1 MAKLLRPKGDRYY
14 GRAARAYNAKRQKQ
28 EWWHVEHE
36 EMRDL
41 LAGLPKKLKV
51 VDIPFGTGRFAPLY
65 KAREHFVS
73 GLEISEDMVAAA
85 KRALGEDFEQCD
97 VKIGDARQTP
107 FPDAAFDLLVS
118 TRFLNNIISFRDAR
132 KALAEFARITKTYA
146 IIQLGHTNATA
157 RTPAEDEAMACFMS
171 PDAVTNLLRTHGFEP
186 VDRRLVVANPETSN
200 EIFHFLCHRIPA
212 EPVA

>member
-41 LAGLPKKLKV
+41 LAGLPRGLNV

-65 KAREHFVS
+65 KARGHNVS
-73 GLEISEDMVAAA
+73 GLEISDHMITAAR
-85 KRALGEDFEQCD
+85 RALGDDFDLCD
-97 VKIGDARQTP
+97 VQIGDARLTP
-107 FPDAAFDLLVS
+107 FADGAFDMVVS
-118 TRFLNNIISFRDAR
+118 TRFLNNIVSFKDAR
-132 KALAEFARITKTYA
+132 TVLTEFARITKTYA
-146 IIQLGHTNATA
+146 IIQLGHTNATP

-171 PDAVTNLLRTHGFEP
+171 PDAVTTLLRTHGFEP

-200 EIFHFLCHRIPA
+200 EIFHFLCHRV
-212 EPVA
+212 PVGSGE